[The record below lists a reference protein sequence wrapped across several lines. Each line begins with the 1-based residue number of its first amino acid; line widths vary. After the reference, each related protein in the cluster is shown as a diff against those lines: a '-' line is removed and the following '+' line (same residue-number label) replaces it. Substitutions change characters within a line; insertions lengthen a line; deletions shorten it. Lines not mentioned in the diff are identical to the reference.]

1 MEKQRLV
8 DGKKSEYTFSV
19 IPRSREVKQSWIS
32 TVASTLYAFIHS
44 ISIFF
49 KSDGRPDLLLCN
61 GPGTCIPLC
70 VVAIL
75 CKLMWIGKP
84 VVIVYVESIC
94 RVETLSPLRTNP
106 LLSGGPVC
114 CAVASVNPKISS
126 SNLFGKNILIFSFF
140 DTYQLLFDEF
150 MDLVLMQFF
159 LFESNNYNGK
169 VCSIFP
175 SLRFRPSLIGR

>member
-1 MEKQRLV
+1 MSREKAEVMEKQRLV

-32 TVASTLYAFIHS
+32 TVVSTLYAFIHS

-94 RVETLSPLRTNP
+94 RVETLS
-106 LLSGGPVC
+106 LSGRILYYLADQFVVQWPQLIQKYPLVTYLGKIFWF
-114 CAVASVNPKISS
+114 SVFWISVVIWWIHGS
-126 SNLFGKNILIFSFF
+126 GCNAIIFIWVK
-140 DTYQLLFDEF
+140 QL
-150 MDLVLMQFF
+150 
-159 LFESNNYNGK
+159 
-169 VCSIFP
+169 
-175 SLRFRPSLIGR
+175 